1 MHMHVPM
8 LGAELQMLRTAHSS
22 DTTTHLRK
30 PLQRGRTLP
39 ESAAFRG
46 NEFMRAGRDHPG
58 RDHRAG
64 SKFKIPV
71 PVCRLTQ
78 QLPSRN

>member
-39 ESAAFRG
+39 ESAACRG
-46 NEFMRAGRDHPG
+46 NEFMRSG